1 MIPVLSWMPAVQIP
15 NVVRTDY
22 NLLDITEDGFV
33 SLMMENGDCREDLT
47 LPNQTEEDNKLAEQI
62 RKDFEDGK
70 ELTLSVLKAMDD
82 EKIIAS
88 KAGAGS

>member
-1 MIPVLSWMPAVQIP
+1 VSAVQIP

-33 SLMMENGDCREDLT
+33 SLMMDNGETREDLM
-47 LPNQTEEDNKLAEQI
+47 LPNQTEEDNKLADQI
-62 RKDFEDGK
+62 QKDFEDGK
-70 ELTLSVLKAMDD
+70 ELTLSVLKAMED

-88 KAGAGS
+88 KAAAAS